1 MYACAADSIHL
12 AYSSDARF
20 LARLGAW
27 VEHPD
32 DEEQLIRACRSTV
45 SDWSCANYLNKKL
58 PCGCLERL
66 SSLEHCAGC
75 LKYLDPTK
83 AAIDKRLCKC
93 CGTVAYCGVPCESAD
108 WPRHRLEC
116 SGRPSDSEIEKQD
129 REWLERRDKAVAA
142 RASFEEIPRPDAG
155 NSGDWVEELNP

>member
-1 MYACAADSIHL
+1 M
-12 AYSSDARF
+12 
-20 LARLGAW
+20 
-27 VEHPD
+27 
-32 DEEQLIRACRSTV
+32 
-45 SDWSCANYLNKKL
+45 
-58 PCGCLERL
+58 

-116 SGRPSDSEIEKQD
+116 SGRPSDAEIERQD

-142 RASFEEIPRPDAG
+142 RASFEEMPRPDAG
-155 NSGDWVEELNP
+155 NSGAWVEELNP